1 MSLTGTFAVVSLT
14 TMALLAVAVTWLV
27 ATSLERQAQRDGE
40 QLAEVYVSQGVQ
52 SKIDLESIEFWRDP
66 EAVPAP
72 VVDALD
78 TVVRANSV
86 QVLDSLSLYSVD
98 GEPLWTSMG
107 VPTDAPPLDAE
118 RAARAGDI
126 LAPVSTVVD
135 TTTGRTL
142 EVTVPIVYGDRLAGN
157 YGFAQV
163 NIPWETTETF
173 VWRTVL
179 TIAGVIAIFAL
190 LAWLLLFRTVHR
202 ASATLRSQ
210 AEENERLALHDAL
223 TGLPNR
229 RLLHDR
235 LDRAIA
241 STERSGK
248 RMALMVLDVDR
259 FKEVNDTLG
268 HDRGDALLKEVGR
281 RLVDVVR
288 DADTVARLGGD
299 EFAVLAPD
307 VGSQLD
313 AERFA
318 SRVHSAFDE
327 PFQVGDLHLHVESS
341 IGVALL
347 PDHAEDATEL
357 MQRADTAMYAAKSTH
372 LGALMYRP
380 GDGGN
385 SADRLQLLGDLR
397 NALGTDQLTINY
409 QPKVDLASGQVIG
422 TEALLRWLHPERG
435 NIPPN
440 DFIPLAENTGLIQG
454 LTRYVLEMV
463 CAQMSE
469 WDRLG
474 TDFAHLPVAVN
485 LSARN
490 LLEPDFAEFLE
501 DILASHLI
509 EPDRLELEVTESAL
523 IEDPI
528 RSHQMLHRIADLGVT
543 LAVDDFGTGYTS
555 MSQLE
560 RMPLSTLKIDRSFT
574 QRLADDPAGATLVK
588 AMVDL
593 AHEFGLEVVAEGVE
607 DADVTARLRELGCD
621 IGQGY
626 LWSRPVTS
634 AALPEV
640 LFQLS
645 FRRRVPTNVQG
656 SAPAEAVQ
664 VGSTSSPN

>member
-1 MSLTGTFAVVSLT
+1 MSLTGTFAVVSLA
-14 TMALLAVAVTWLV
+14 TMVLLALVVTWIFASSL
-27 ATSLERQAQRDGE
+27 ATQAQRDGE
-40 QLAEVYVSQGVQ
+40 ALAEVFVTEGVQ
-52 SKIDLESIEFWRDP
+52 SRVDFNMSQFWNDP
-66 EAVPAP
+66 SSVSPAV
-72 VVDALD
+72 VTSLD
-78 TVVRANSV
+78 TVVRRNGV
-86 QVLDSLSLYSVD
+86 QSLDALSLYNRE
-98 GEPLWTSMG
+98 GTALWTSNG
-107 VPTDAPPLDAE
+107 GPTDAPVLDMAQAG
-118 RAARAGDI
+118 RAATQE
-126 LAPVSTVVD
+126 APVSEVVE
-135 TTTGRTL
+135 TSAGSTL
-142 EVTVPIVYGDRLAGN
+142 RVTVPVTYGDRYSGVRGYAL
-157 YGFAQV
+157 V
-163 NIPWETTETF
+163 DVPWGETEKLI
-173 VWRTVL
+173 WQSVL
-179 TIAGVIAIFAL
+179 VIAGVITVVAL
-190 LAWLLLFRTVHR
+190 LAWLLLFRTVHG

-210 AEENERLALHDAL
+210 ANENERLALHDAL

-235 LDRAIA
+235 LERAIV
-241 STERSGK
+241 SSQRSGK
-248 RMALMVLDVDR
+248 TLGLMILDVDR

-268 HDRGDALLKEVGR
+268 HDRGDALLKEVAN
-281 RLVDVVR
+281 RLSEVVR

-307 VGSQLD
+307 VGSALD
-313 AERFA
+313 AERLA
-318 SRVHSAFDE
+318 GRVHSAFDA
-327 PFQVGDLHLHVESS
+327 PFQIGDLHLHVESS

-347 PDHAEDATEL
+347 PEHAEDATEL

-372 LGALMYRP
+372 LGALLYRP

-385 SADRLQLLGDLR
+385 SAERLQLLGDLR
-397 NALGTDQLTINY
+397 NALGTAQLSVHY

-422 TEALLRWLHPERG
+422 TEALLRWNHPERG

-463 CAQMSE
+463 CSQMSE

-490 LLEPDFAEFLE
+490 LLEPNFDEFLE

-523 IEDPI
+523 IEDPV
-528 RSHQMLHRIADLGVT
+528 RSHQMMHKIAGLGVT

-560 RMPLSTLKIDRSFT
+560 QMPLSTLKIDRSFT
-574 QRLADDPAGATLVK
+574 SRLADDPGGATLVK

-607 DADVTARLRELGCD
+607 DREVTERLRELGCD

-634 AALPEV
+634 DALPDV

-645 FRRRVPTNVQG
+645 FRRRGVG
-656 SAPAEAVQ
+656 RRAAPAETA
-664 VGSTSSPN
+664 SRLSP

>member
-1 MSLTGTFAVVSLT
+1 VRRLSLTGTFAVVSMT
-14 TMALLAVAVTWLV
+14 TMVLLAVILTWLV
-27 ATSLERQAQRDGE
+27 ASSLGRQAQRDGE
-40 QLAEVYVSQGVQ
+40 QLAEIYVAQGVQ
-52 SKIDLESIEFWRDP
+52 SKIDTESVAFWQDP
-66 EAVPAP
+66 AGVSPAV
-72 VVDALD
+72 VGSLD

-86 QVLDSLSLYSVD
+86 QVLDSLSLYSPD

-107 VPTDAPPLDAE
+107 APTDAPELDMDRATKAE
-118 RAARAGDI
+118 DI
-126 LAPVSTVVD
+126 LAPVSTVVA
-135 TTTGRTL
+135 TPTGRSL
-142 EVTVPIVYGDRLAGN
+142 EVTVPVVYGDRLAGV

-163 NIPWETTETF
+163 NIPWESAEAA
-173 VWRTVL
+173 VWRAVL
-179 TIAGVIAIFAL
+179 TVAAVIAVIAL
-190 LAWLLLFRTVHR
+190 LAWLLLYRTVHR
-202 ASATLRSQ
+202 ASSTLRTQ
-210 AEENERLALHDAL
+210 ATENEHLALHDAL

-229 RLLHDR
+229 RLLQDR

-241 STERSGK
+241 STDRSGK
-248 RMALMVLDVDR
+248 SLALMILDVDR

-268 HDRGDALLKEVGR
+268 HDRGDALLIEVAK
-281 RLVDVVR
+281 RLNEVVR
-288 DADTVARLGGD
+288 EADTVARLGGD

-307 VGSQLD
+307 VGGVLF
-313 AERFA
+313 AERLS

-341 IGVALL
+341 IGVAML
-347 PDHAEDATEL
+347 PDHAENGTEL

-380 GDGGN
+380 GDGGD
-385 SADRLQLLGDLR
+385 SSDRLQLLGDLR
-397 NALGTDQLTINY
+397 NALGTTQLSINY
-409 QPKVDLASGQVIG
+409 QPKIDLASGQVMG
-422 TEALLRWLHPERG
+422 TEALLRWMHPERG

-463 CAQMSE
+463 CAQISE
-469 WDRLG
+469 WDRIDA
-474 TDFAHLPVAVN
+474 DFAHLPVAVN

-490 LLEPDFAEFLE
+490 LIEPDFDEFLE

-523 IEDPI
+523 IEDPV
-528 RSHQMLHRIADLGVT
+528 RSHQMLHKIAALGVT

-560 RMPLSTLKIDRSFT
+560 QMPLSTLKIDRSFT

-607 DADVTARLRELGCD
+607 DAEVTAKLRELGCD
-621 IGQGY
+621 IGQGF

-645 FRRRVPTNVQG
+645 FLRRAKTGRI
-656 SAPAEAVQ
+656 SAAGVEPAH
-664 VGSTSSPN
+664 SPS